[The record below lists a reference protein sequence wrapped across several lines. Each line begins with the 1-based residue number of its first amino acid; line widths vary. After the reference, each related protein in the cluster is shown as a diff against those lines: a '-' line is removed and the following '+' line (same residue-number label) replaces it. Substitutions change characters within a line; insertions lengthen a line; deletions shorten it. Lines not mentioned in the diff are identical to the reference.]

1 MNNTKTSMW
10 NEYSDSSST
19 IYCNLNRDN
28 EYLNNKHL
36 AICLSLLR

>member
-1 MNNTKTSMW
+1 MSIVTVPVQF
-10 NEYSDSSST
+10 
-19 IYCNLNRDN
+19 IVILIDN